1 MATGLRASDD
11 SLSTNERSAL
21 NLAPTLMYRTTV
33 LGTPTEGYQ
42 ISGIV
47 RFAILVPFTASD
59 NGNRHNCVLFCTEP
73 NCTAQWKQA
82 ISSQEEKKEKNTFL
96 KKQII
101 VVCVPQGLFKKAER
115 GYLKRF

>member
-1 MATGLRASDD
+1 
-11 SLSTNERSAL
+11 
-21 NLAPTLMYRTTV
+21 MYRTTV

-47 RFAILVPFTASD
+47 RFAILVPCTASD

-82 ISSQEEKKEKNTFL
+82 IRSQEEKKEKILSL
-96 KKQII
+96 KNELLWY
-101 VVCVPQGLFKKAER
+101 VYAR
-115 GYLKRF
+115 GYLKRLK